1 LRRGA
6 AFSRADDP
14 EGLTMSAA
22 EAPKSEQIQANVA
35 AALSRLRGELG
46 ASSSPVAGTV
56 QKAVPKSPSEPADP
70 NFGPNLGPL
79 PAGPVR
85 LAEPERTGN
94 VIRPFEPTL
103 NAAANPAPAAP
114 IPAPSLSAMPSPVSP
129 SPVSPSLTSPPPAPE
144 VVAEPVPLP
153 GLFARREPTLSAT
166 PNDKVSEK
174 LTIDAEPQP
183 DLLSGMEVP
192 PGPPPPL
199 AAIESEDEVSG
210 RGRRMRNRLLV
221 ILVLVLIAGGG
232 AYAYLK
238 SQHASGP
245 APVITADTSPEKVKP
260 ADEGGM
266 QVPNQNV
273 QILDTINGQPS
284 DQGAEKVLPAPEQPV
299 APPAA
304 NDAATAEAS
313 APDEAPAPA
322 NDNAPM
328 VTDQPVPSV
337 PAPPVPTAST
347 PAPAVSD
354 LAQTQD
360 AAPQAAA
367 PQPAETSK
375 AAEPQQAAPEPSTP
389 APAKTAEAPKPAQPA
404 AVTPSPTKTQTA
416 AAPTAPAT
424 PAAAP
429 AVAGGARIQLAAVK
443 SEALAQAQWAKFQK
457 AHSDLLG
464 ALTLNIEKIDRSGTA
479 YYRIQAGPL
488 SDKTAAKEL
497 CAKLK
502 AQKQDC
508 IVAK

>member
-1 LRRGA
+1 
-6 AFSRADDP
+6 
-14 EGLTMSAA
+14 MSAA

-46 ASSSPVAGTV
+46 ASSSPVAGSV
-56 QKAVPKSPSEPADP
+56 QRAAVLKSPTEPGEP
-70 NFGPNLGPL
+70 SLGPL

-94 VIRPFEPTL
+94 VIRPFEPSL
-103 NAAANPAPAAP
+103 AATTNPAPSP
-114 IPAPSLSAMPSPVSP
+114 MPTP
-129 SPVSPSLTSPPPAPE
+129 TPAPE
-144 VVAEPVPLP
+144 IVAEPVPL
-153 GLFARREPTLSAT
+153 GLFARREPTFGAT
-166 PNDKVSEK
+166 PDDKASEK
-174 LTIDAEPQP
+174 LTIDADPQP

-199 AAIESEDEVSG
+199 AAIDSEDEVSG

-221 ILVLVLIAGGG
+221 VLLLVLIAGGG

-238 SQHASGP
+238 SQHATGP
-245 APVITADTSPEKVKP
+245 VPVITADSSPEKVKP

-273 QILDTINGQPS
+273 QILDTINGQTN

-304 NDAATAEAS
+304 NDAATAQ
-313 APDEAPAPA
+313 APAPAETPAPA
-322 NDNAPM
+322 NDNAPT
-328 VTDQPVPSV
+328 VTDQPVPTV
-337 PAPPVPTAST
+337 PAPPIPSAST
-347 PAPAVSD
+347 PEPAVSG

-360 AAPQAAA
+360 A
-367 PQPAETSK
+367 QP
-375 AAEPQQAAPEPSTP
+375 AEPQQPATATSKTAETQQAAPTPS
-389 APAKTAEAPKPAQPA
+389 APAKTAEAAKA
-404 AVTPSPTKTQTA
+404 AAPTPPLVLTPTQTQTA
-416 AAPTAPAT
+416 AAP
-424 PAAAP
+424 AAP
-429 AVAGGARIQLAAVK
+429 TVQPAVGGTARIQLAAVK
-443 SEALAQAQWAKFQK
+443 SEALALAQWAKFQK
-457 AHSDLLG
+457 AHPDLLG
-464 ALTLNIEKIDRSGTA
+464 ALTLSIEKIDRSGTA

-488 SDKTAAKEL
+488 SDKNAAKDL